1 MMITKIISADHPN
14 AIKRA
19 LELIRSGKLV
29 AFPTDTVYGLGA
41 QAFSL
46 QAIQKL
52 FQVKNR
58 EPNRA
63 IPILLGGLDQL
74 DLVTVSMGYV
84 ALRLAEVFWP
94 GPLTLVVPR
103 HPSLPDI
110 IAPGNTI
117 GIRMPDHPL
126 ALSLLGMSG
135 PLATTS
141 ANLSGASSPQTA
153 QEVRTQLNRR
163 IPLILD
169 GGRTPGGVPSTVVSC
184 TDKEPVVLRPGPIR
198 MDDLLRALE

>member
-63 IPILLGGLDQL
+63 IPILLGGLDKI
-74 DLVTVSMGYV
+74 DLVTVSMGYM

>member
-1 MMITKIISADHPN
+1 MITKIISADHPN

-29 AFPTDTVYGLGA
+29 AFPTDTVYGLGT

>member
-1 MMITKIISADHPN
+1 MQTQVIPANYPY
-14 AIKRA
+14 AIERA
-19 LELIRSGKLV
+19 LELIRNGELV

-41 QAFSL
+41 QAIDL

-52 FQVKNR
+52 FQVKDR
-58 EPNRA
+58 DPNRA

-74 DLVTVSMGYV
+74 DLVTVSMGYM

-126 ALSLLGMSG
+126 ALSLLGVSG

-153 QEVRTQLNRR
+153 QEVWAQLNRR

>member
-1 MMITKIISADHPN
+1 MITKIISANHPN

-74 DLVTVSMGYV
+74 DLVTVSMGYM

>member
-1 MMITKIISADHPN
+1 MITKIISADHPN

-74 DLVTVSMGYV
+74 DLVTVSMGYM

>member
-1 MMITKIISADHPN
+1 MLTKIISADHPN
-14 AIKRA
+14 AIMRA
-19 LELIRSGKLV
+19 LGLIRSGELV

-74 DLVTVSMGYV
+74 DLVTVSMGYM

-153 QEVRTQLNRR
+153 QEVRIQLNRR

-184 TDKEPVVLRPGPIR
+184 TDKEPVVLRHGPIR